1 MFEDVNKSKLS
12 FEKYVELK
20 KTTIVK
26 SYTERFKWI
35 DKFLYWFS
43 WFGNGV
49 SIFLAFFFIQA
60 LFLSSFN
67 DVKNSIFITLGI
79 IFFLT
84 MFELLKRYVIGMF
97 SLEAIKTKFNVFK
110 SNMITFIVAVV
121 ILLTGS
127 AYLSLNGA
135 KRFVDNRQVFTQ
147 ETESNI
153 ENTVDSLN
161 TFYFNEYIKPLM
173 DDNKILTQQN
183 TDYAEQA
190 AQTNYKTRYT
200 NLIDANN
207 TKIENNR
214 NLIAQYEQR
223 RDTEIT
229 EFRQKETEKLD
240 NTLSTNK
247 SNIISFILISAL
259 IELIIMIGVYYDK
272 FYDYKVMLEYEETIV
287 NTPEFKKWYKFNYIL
302 ELIYTKTKE
311 IGDFIPTTNSLMEL
325 SEINGA
331 KLDKS
336 TLDKFIKILYYL
348 EIIKLEGNRRVLN
361 ILEEEGLQKLRNYFN
376 IR

>member
-1 MFEDVNKSKLS
+1 MFEDINKSKLS
-12 FEKYVELK
+12 FDKYVDLK
-20 KTTIVK
+20 SKTIVK

-49 SIFLAFFFIQA
+49 SVFLAFFFIQA

-97 SLEAIKTKFNVFK
+97 SLEAIKTKLNIFK
-110 SNMITFIVAVV
+110 SNMFSFIIAVL
-121 ILLTGS
+121 ILLGGS

-135 KRFVDNRQVFTQ
+135 KRFVDNRQIFTEQ
-147 ETESNI
+147 TETNI
-153 ENTVDSLN
+153 ESTMDSIN
-161 TFYFNEYIKPLM
+161 SFYFNEYIKPLM
-173 DDNKILTQQN
+173 DDNKTMTQQN

-190 AQTNYKTRYT
+190 AITNYKTRYT
-200 NLIDANN
+200 NLINANN
-207 TKIENNR
+207 KKIENNR
-214 NLIAQYEQR
+214 DLISQYEER
-223 RDTEIT
+223 RDAEIE
-229 EFRQKETEKLD
+229 EFKSKETEKLTNILD
-240 NTLSTNK
+240 TNK

-259 IELIIMIGVYYDK
+259 IELIIMIGIYYDK
-272 FYDYKVMLEYEETIV
+272 FYDYKIMLEYEETVV

-302 ELIYTKTKE
+302 ELIYAKTKD
-311 IGDFIPTTNSLMEL
+311 IGEHIPTTNSLMEL

-331 KLDKS
+331 RLDKS

-348 EIIKLEGNRRVLN
+348 EIVKLEGNRRVLN
-361 ILEEEGLQKLRNYFN
+361 MVEEDGLEKLRNYFN
-376 IR
+376 IN